1 MAVIVEASGGRA
13 FMVLPVLKTGRI
25 DKSYPTV
32 CGHTDPVL
40 DIDWCPH
47 NDHVIASGSEYC
59 TIMVWQI
66 RENGLTQPLTEPMVA
81 LEGHSKCVGIVIWHS
96 TTRNVLLSAAASV
109 SRPTPASPSQRLA
122 QIRRQ
127 KKRTRD
133 EMFSEI
139 MGCSR
144 AEAAQQTQW
153 RENMSQYQRSHSE
166 QEDRWQQEDQQATQ
180 TLLGLMREPCRCSA
194 EPEAGGQ
201 SPAAVYL

>member
-1 MAVIVEASGGRA
+1 MSCSPSLFGSVRQSKFRHVFGQPIKNDLCYDDICVSLVTWDSSFCAVNPKFMAVIVEASGGRA

-66 RENGLTQPLTEPMVA
+66 RENGLTQPLTEPVVA

-96 TTRNVLLSAAASV
+96 TTRNVLLSAG
-109 SRPTPASPSQRLA
+109 TASPPHDSAVAALHVLHLSERNSEYCAAAAAL
-122 QIRRQ
+122 RRQ
-127 KKRTRD
+127 C
-133 EMFSEI
+133 
-139 MGCSR
+139 G
-144 AEAAQQTQW
+144 
-153 RENMSQYQRSHSE
+153 H
-166 QEDRWQQEDQQATQ
+166 
-180 TLLGLMREPCRCSA
+180 
-194 EPEAGGQ
+194 
-201 SPAAVYL
+201 